1 MPNKAIAESIYALGS
16 SNKNKFLVLA
26 SPLCGLRLKCEALYI
41 VKNIIFLLSIIILI
55 SSCENNPI
63 KSDLDL
69 FDDSN
74 LSDSLKYL
82 YHLDAYGL
90 ALRDMK
96 ENDDDDT
103 YLFEY
108 EISKELYQKY
118 YRGIISNLNSNY
130 TSEIDSI
137 KNIYKIHTW
146 RYPL

>member
-1 MPNKAIAESIYALGS
+1 MRGVIH
-16 SNKNKFLVLA
+16 
-26 SPLCGLRLKCEALYI
+26 CEKY
-41 VKNIIFLLSIIILI
+41 NILLSIIILI

-82 YHLDAYGL
+82 YHLDAYRL